1 MQHYMYK
8 FPFLREEHQRKCEKD
23 IIKSHLKEHQNDLSR
38 VMQSLS
44 KDKDSMV
51 NMIGAS
57 FRLVLLKRM
66 SKEQY
71 KQRML
76 SFQTKNKKLKR
87 LIDLKKRI
95 VILITF
101 QCLSLIYYLMF

>member
-1 MQHYMYK
+1 MYK

-23 IIKSHLKEHQNDLSR
+23 IIKSHLKEHQNNLSR

-57 FRLVLLKRM
+57 F
-66 SKEQY
+66 
-71 KQRML
+71 
-76 SFQTKNKKLKR
+76 
-87 LIDLKKRI
+87 
-95 VILITF
+95 
-101 QCLSLIYYLMF
+101 

>member
-1 MQHYMYK
+1 MYK

-23 IIKSHLKEHQNDLSR
+23 IIKSELKEHQNNLSR
-38 VMQSLS
+38 VMQPLS

-51 NMIGAS
+51 HMIGAS
-57 FRLVLLKRM
+57 FTLVLLKRM

-76 SFQTKNKKLKR
+76 SYQTKNKTLKR
-87 LIDLKKRI
+87 LID
-95 VILITF
+95 
-101 QCLSLIYYLMF
+101 